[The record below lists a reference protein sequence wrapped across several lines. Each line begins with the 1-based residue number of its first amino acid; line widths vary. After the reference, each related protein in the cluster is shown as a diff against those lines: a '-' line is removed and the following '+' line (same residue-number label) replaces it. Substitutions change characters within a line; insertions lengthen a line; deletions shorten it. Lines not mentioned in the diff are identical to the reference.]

1 MLARRTSAHAWK
13 HWRCGHDHERSAMGL
28 TLTVTPWRRLSRLPR
43 ETRDTLF
50 LLAVIAWTI
59 APHVSHLPLWCV
71 LLAAAMLLWRAKL
84 AFAHAPLP
92 SKWVLSSML
101 ATAAGLTYWSFGTV
115 LGKDPGVTMTVALT
129 ALKMLEARAR
139 RDAFVVFFLGF
150 FLILTHFLYS
160 QSIAVAVAML
170 VSVWGLL
177 TSLVLANMP
186 VGRPS
191 LKQVGLLSARTA
203 LLGAPLMVLM
213 FALFPRIAPLW
224 GVPKDGAAPTGL
236 SNSMRLG
243 SVASVAQDDSVAMRV
258 KFYGR
263 PPPTSSLYFRGPVLG
278 QFDGVE
284 WRPSTP
290 NPASAARAGQDLQAE
305 LQVTGPLTKY
315 EVTLEPQRLT
325 VLPLLEA
332 TVRVDDIPE
341 LKLKQGNDLQ
351 WTAQRP
357 VYERLRFE
365 AQAHMNFRHG
375 PKQAVLG
382 LQEHLELPDGFNPRT
397 LAWAQA
403 LRSQERLAN
412 ATPRV
417 LAQAVLSH
425 IRSGAYSYTLSPGLY
440 GQLDPRATIDE
451 FWLDRKVGF
460 CEHFASSFVVVMRA
474 MGVPARIVTGYQGAD
489 EEPVDGYIIVRQR
502 YAHAWAEYW
511 QAGEGWVRSDPTSAV
526 SPERIDRGRSLAPQL
541 GLVASVF
548 DSFNPTLIANLR
560 ANWEAVN
567 NRWNQWVMNY
577 SRAQQVDLLKRLGL
591 SSTDWED
598 MARLLIG
605 TLSALAAGV
614 ALWAWWDRRRIDPWT
629 RQMMR
634 LRATLL
640 RLGISAAEHEAPRR
654 LAQRVREK
662 WGVRGQA
669 LAALLEAVDLQR
681 YGRQALRRP
690 DAQLTR
696 RIDRAAKAIHQ
707 AR

>member
-1 MLARRTSAHAWK
+1 MS
-13 HWRCGHDHERSAMGL
+13 L
-28 TLTVTPWRRLSRLPR
+28 TLTVTPWQRLRRLPR

-59 APHVSHLPLWCV
+59 LPHVTHLPLWCV
-71 LLAAAMLLWRAKL
+71 FLAAAMLLWRARL

-92 SKWVLSSML
+92 GKWVLFAML
-101 ATAAGLTYWSFGTV
+101 GVSAGLTYWSFGTV

-160 QSIAVAVAML
+160 QSMAVGAAML

-177 TSLVLANMP
+177 TSLVLSNMP

-213 FALFPRIAPLW
+213 FMLFPRIAPLW

-236 SNSMRLG
+236 SNTMRLG
-243 SVASVAQDDSVAMRV
+243 SVASVAQDDSVAMRI
-258 KFYGR
+258 KFYDGQ
-263 PPPTSSLYFRGPVLG
+263 PPSGSLYFRGPVLA

-284 WRPSTP
+284 WKALTP
-290 NPASAARAGQDLQAE
+290 NFPAAVTPRAE
-305 LQVTGPLTKY
+305 LRVAGPVTKY
-315 EVTLEPQRLT
+315 EVTLEPQRLN

-332 TVRVDDIPE
+332 TDQVEDIPG
-341 LKLKQGNDLQ
+341 LRIKPGDDLQ
-351 WTAQRP
+351 WTAERP
-357 VYERLRFE
+357 IFERLRFD

-375 PKQAVLG
+375 PQTAVLG
-382 LQEHLELPDGFNPRT
+382 LQEHVALPAGFNPRT

-403 LRSQERLAN
+403 LKQEPRFAN
-412 ATPRV
+412 ASSRA
-417 LAQAVLSH
+417 LAQAVLRH
-425 IRSGAYSYTLSPGLY
+425 IRAGGYSYTLTPGLY
-440 GQLDPRATIDE
+440 GELDPRSTIDE

-460 CEHFASSFVVVMRA
+460 CEHFAASFVVVMRA

-489 EEPVDGYIIVRQR
+489 EDTIDGYTIVRQR

-511 QAGEGWVRSDPTSAV
+511 QAGDGWIRADPTSAV
-526 SPERIDRGRSLAPQL
+526 SPDRIDRGRSLAPPP
-541 GLVASVF
+541 GMVASAF
-548 DSFNPTLIANLR
+548 DSINPELMGKLR

-577 SRAQQVDLLKRLGL
+577 SRAQQVDLLKRLGM
-591 SSTDWED
+591 SSTGWED
-598 MARLLIG
+598 MARLLIIAL
-605 TLSALAAGV
+605 TSLAAAG
-614 ALWAWWDRRRIDPWT
+614 ALWAWWDRRRVDPWT

-634 LRATLL
+634 LRAALL
-640 RLGISAAEHEAPRR
+640 RLGIHAAEHEPPRS
-654 LAQRVREK
+654 LAQRVRQHLGE
-662 WGVRGQA
+662 RGHIM
-669 LAALLEAVDLQR
+669 AALLETVDKQR
-681 YGRQALRRP
+681 YGRNALRWP
-690 DAQLTR
+690 DGQLTR
-696 RIDRAAKAIHQ
+696 RFNAAAKAVR
-707 AR
+707 AT

>member
-1 MLARRTSAHAWK
+1 MSVGMKLAFTI
-13 HWRCGHDHERSAMGL
+13 
-28 TLTVTPWRRLSRLPR
+28 TPWQRLRRLPR

-59 APHVSHLPLWCV
+59 VPHVSHLPLWCV
-71 LLAAAMLLWRAKL
+71 FLAAAMLLWRAKL

-92 SKWVLSSML
+92 GRWVLFSML
-101 ATAAGLTYWSFGTV
+101 GVSAGLTYWSFGTV

-160 QSIAVAVAML
+160 QSMAVGVAML

-213 FALFPRIAPLW
+213 FMLFPRIAPLW
-224 GVPKDGAAPTGL
+224 GVPKDGATPTGL

-243 SVASVAQDDSVAMRV
+243 SVASVAQDDSVAMRI
-258 KFYGR
+258 KFYDGQ
-263 PPPTSSLYFRGPVLG
+263 PSSGSLYFRGPVLA

-284 WRPSTP
+284 WKALTPSFPAAVTP
-290 NPASAARAGQDLQAE
+290 RAE
-305 LQVTGPLTKY
+305 LRVAGPVTKY

-332 TVRVDDIPE
+332 TVQVEDIPG
-341 LKLKQGNDLQ
+341 LKLRQGDDLQ
-351 WTAQRP
+351 WTAERP
-357 VYERLRFE
+357 VYERLRFD
-365 AQAHMNFRHG
+365 AQAHMTFRHG
-375 PKQAVLG
+375 PQQAVLG
-382 LQEHLELPDGFNPRT
+382 LQEHIALPVGFNPRT
-397 LAWAQA
+397 VAWAQA
-403 LRSQERLAN
+403 LRSEERYIR

-417 LAQAVLSH
+417 LAQAVLRH
-425 IRSGAYSYTLSPGLY
+425 IRAGGYSYTLTPGLY
-440 GQLDPRATIDE
+440 GELDPRATIDE
-451 FWLDRKVGF
+451 FWLDRKNGF

-489 EEPVDGYIIVRQR
+489 AEPVDGYTIVRQR

-511 QAGEGWVRSDPTSAV
+511 QAGDGWVRADPTAAV
-526 SPERIDRGRSLAPQL
+526 SPDRIERGRSLAPPP
-541 GLVASVF
+541 GLVASAF
-548 DSFNPTLIANLR
+548 DNINPALMANLR

-577 SRAQQVDLLKRLGL
+577 SRNQQVDLMKRLGL
-591 SSTDWED
+591 SSTGWED
-598 MARLLIG
+598 MVRLLVG
-605 TLSALAAGV
+605 ALSTLAAGV
-614 ALWAWWDRRRIDPWT
+614 ALWAWWEQRRVDPWT

-634 LRATLL
+634 LRAVLQ
-640 RLGISAAEHEAPRR
+640 RAGISAGEHEGPRS
-654 LAQRVREK
+654 LAQRVRKQLGEQ
-662 WGVRGQA
+662 GNA
-669 LAALLEAVDLQR
+669 MAALLDQLDCQR
-681 YGRQALRRP
+681 YGRHALRWP

-696 RIDRAAKAIHQ
+696 RFKAAAKSVHVH
-707 AR
+707 

>member
-1 MLARRTSAHAWK
+1 MS
-13 HWRCGHDHERSAMGL
+13 L
-28 TLTVTPWRRLSRLPR
+28 TLTVTPWQRLRRLPR

-59 APHVSHLPLWCV
+59 LPHVTHLPLWCV
-71 LLAAAMLLWRAKL
+71 FLAAAMLLWRARL

-92 SKWVLSSML
+92 GRWVLISML
-101 ATAAGLTYWSFGTV
+101 GVSAGLTYWSFGTV

-160 QSIAVAVAML
+160 QSMAVAVAML

-177 TSLVLANMP
+177 TSLVLSNMP

-191 LKQVGLLSARTA
+191 LKQVGMLSARTA

-213 FALFPRIAPLW
+213 FMLFPRIAPLW

-236 SNSMRLG
+236 SNTMRLG
-243 SVASVAQDDSVAMRV
+243 SVASVAQDDSVAMRI
-258 KFYGR
+258 KFYGGQ
-263 PPPTSSLYFRGPVLG
+263 PPSGSLYFRGPVLAL
-278 QFDGVE
+278 FDGVE
-284 WRPSTP
+284 WKALTPSFAAAVTP
-290 NPASAARAGQDLQAE
+290 RAE
-305 LQVTGPLTKY
+305 LRVAGPVTKY
-315 EVTLEPQRLT
+315 EVTLEPQRLN

-332 TVRVDDIPE
+332 TGQIEEIPG
-341 LKLKQGNDLQ
+341 LRIKQGDDLQ
-351 WTAQRP
+351 WTAERP
-357 VYERLRFE
+357 IFERLRFD

-375 PKQAVLG
+375 PQTSVLG
-382 LQEHLELPDGFNPRT
+382 LQEHVALPAGFNPRT
-397 LAWAQA
+397 VAWAQA
-403 LRSQERLAN
+403 LRSDARYVN
-412 ATPRV
+412 ATPRA
-417 LAQAVLSH
+417 LAQTVLRH
-425 IRSGAYSYTLSPGLY
+425 IRAGGYSYTLTPGLY
-440 GQLDPRATIDE
+440 GELDPRSTIDE

-489 EEPVDGYIIVRQR
+489 EEPIDGYTIVRQR

-511 QAGEGWVRSDPTSAV
+511 QAGDGWVRADPTSAV
-526 SPERIDRGRSLAPQL
+526 SPDRIDRGRSLAPPP
-541 GLVASVF
+541 GMVASAF
-548 DSFNPTLIANLR
+548 DSLNPALMANLR

-577 SRAQQVDLLKRLGL
+577 SRAQQVDLLKRLGM
-591 SSTDWED
+591 SSTGWDD
-598 MARLLIG
+598 MARLLIMA
-605 TLSALAAGV
+605 LSSLAAGG

-634 LRATLL
+634 LRAALL
-640 RLGISAAEHEAPRR
+640 RLGINVAEHEAPRS
-654 LAQRVREK
+654 LAQRVRQHLGE
-662 WGVRGQA
+662 RGQVM
-669 LAALLEAVDLQR
+669 AALLETLDKQR
-681 YGRQALRRP
+681 YGRNALRWP

-696 RIDRAAKAIHQ
+696 RFNSAAKTVRAS
-707 AR
+707 